1 MGGMAAQQAHEQ
13 VNPTPPPDGPGAAA
27 RRCVHI
33 GVDGVVQGVGFRP
46 FVFRLASELG
56 LTGWVRNTSSNVGIV
71 VCGEPGAVETFV
83 RRLTSEAPPLAR
95 IQHMTVEDA
104 AWPGSSGFEIREST
118 VEEGRS
124 QLVSPDVAT
133 CPACL
138 AEILDP
144 DNRRHRYAFT
154 NCTNCGPRFTIIT
167 AMPYDRPNTT
177 MASFTMCPECQA
189 EYIDPANRRFHAQP
203 NACPVCGPAL
213 TLLDSNGHEV
223 PCTEPIAR
231 VAALLGEGRIVA
243 IKGLGGFLLACD
255 ATSPEVVQR
264 LRERKRRPSKPFAV
278 MVRDL
283 DTARTHCV
291 LTPEEETLLLST
303 AAPIVLVPWRT
314 ESPVCTEVA
323 PGLSYLGIMLPY
335 TPLHHLLLRQYP
347 RPLIMTSGNLSEE
360 PIAAQLEEA
369 LVRLH
374 GVADYFLTHN
384 RPIHSRYDDSVV
396 MVAGGVTHTLRRA
409 RGYAP
414 YPVDLTHDSLP
425 TLALGSHTK
434 NTFCLTGG
442 RRAFVSQHV
451 GDLDSVETLEHLE
464 HTVDLYR
471 RLFGIEPDVVAH
483 DLHPDYASTSL
494 ARRLATSPRQL
505 RAVQHHHAHIV
516 SCMVENHVSEPVIG
530 VAFDGSGL
538 GSDGTIWGGEFLL
551 CNAADSRRAGHLEC
565 LPLPGGDAATLRP
578 YRTAAAYVMRMFGEG
593 RLEECAHLSPFLS
606 DEERRILAR
615 QVEVRLNTP
624 LTSSMGRLF
633 DAVAAIAGIRGVIDY
648 DGQAAIELEM
658 QAHRLSQPWPG
669 SRYGFN
675 VEHNNDT
682 HVVRVAPVLD
692 GVIRD
697 AAAGV
702 AVPLI
707 AAAFHEAV
715 MTMTVRMC
723 TMLSQ
728 ETGIKTVALSGGV
741 FQNRLLVAMLP
752 ARLREAGFRVLL
764 HRYLPANDG
773 CVSLGQAIIAATAA
787 ERGQ

>member
-1 MGGMAAQQAHEQ
+1 MGGMAAQQAHGQ
-13 VNPTPPPDGPGAAA
+13 VNRTPPPDGRGAGG
-27 RRCVHI
+27 RRCVRI

-56 LTGWVRNTSSNVGIV
+56 LTGWVRNTSTDVSIV
-71 VCGEPGAVETFV
+71 VCGEPVAIDAFV

-95 IQHMTVEDA
+95 IHHVSIEDT
-104 AWPGSSGFEIREST
+104 AWPDTRGFEIRESSF
-118 VEEGRS
+118 EEGRS
-124 QLVSPDVAT
+124 QIVSPDVAT

-138 AEILDP
+138 SEILDES
-144 DNRRHRYAFT
+144 DRRHRYAFT

-177 MASFTMCPECQA
+177 MASFTMCPRCHA
-189 EYIDPANRRFHAQP
+189 EYVDPANRRFHAQP
-203 NACPVCGPAL
+203 NACPVCGPTL
-213 TLLDSNGHEV
+213 TLLDSNGRSV
-223 PCTEPIAR
+223 PCTEPIVQ
-231 VAALLGEGRIVA
+231 VAALLGEGSIVA

-264 LRERKRRPSKPFAV
+264 LRERKCRPSKPFAV

-283 DTARTHCV
+283 DTARAHCV
-291 LTPEEETLLLST
+291 LTPEEEALLLSP
-303 AAPIVLVPWRT
+303 AAPIVLAPWKT
-314 ESPVCTEVA
+314 ESPICTKTA

-335 TPLHHLLLRQYP
+335 TPLHHLLLRQYA

-360 PIAAQLEEA
+360 PIAAELEEA
-369 LVRLH
+369 LARLD

-414 YPVDLTHDSLP
+414 YPVDLTHDSIP

-434 NTFCLTGG
+434 NTFCLMGG
-442 RRAFVSQHV
+442 RRAFVSQHI

-464 HTVDLYR
+464 NTIDLYR
-471 RLFGIEPDVVAH
+471 RLFRIEPDVVAH
-483 DLHPDYASTSL
+483 DLHPDYASTGV
-494 ARRLATSPRQL
+494 ARRLAASPQQL
-505 RAVQHHHAHIV
+505 WAVQHHHAHIV
-516 SCMVENHVSEPVIG
+516 SCMAENRVSEPVIG

-538 GSDGTIWGGEFLL
+538 GSDGTIWGGEFLI
-551 CNAADSRRAGHLEC
+551 CDAGDFRRAGHLEC

-578 YRTAAAYVMRMFGEG
+578 YRTAASYVMRLFGEG
-593 RLEECAHLSPFLS
+593 RLEECARLPSFLS
-606 DEERRILAR
+606 DEERRILQR
-615 QVEVRLNTP
+615 QVEARLNTP

-633 DAVAAIAGIRGVIDY
+633 DAVAAIAGVRGVIDY

-658 QAHRLSQPWPG
+658 QAHRLGRPRPG
-669 SRYGFN
+669 SRYAFGI
-675 VEHNNDT
+675 EHDDDT
-682 HVVRVAPVLD
+682 YVVRVGPVLE

-697 AAAGV
+697 AADGV
-702 AVPLI
+702 AIPSI
-707 AAAFHEAV
+707 AAAFHDAV
-715 MTMTVRMC
+715 VTMTVRVC
-723 TMLSQ
+723 TLLSQ
-728 ETGIKTVALSGGV
+728 KTGIRTVALSGGV
-741 FQNRLLVAMLP
+741 FQNRLLVEMLP

-773 CVSLGQAIIAATAA
+773 CVSLGQAVIAATAA
-787 ERGQ
+787 QRGR